1 MLGSGIGTST
11 IFNGITGTVKT
22 TTNTNTCHFDGSDD
36 KITVADSDSLS
47 FVDSGGNMIP
57 YSIAFW
63 CKRDANSSATSS
75 RDGILAKGRKG
86 NNTLEYRLFYHNTL
100 GFFTG
105 RYDGNSTTGSDYRD
119 AYYAPMNT
127 NSTNW
132 HHIIVTFNGTGNTD
146 GSSNLYNGFQVYKN
160 GVLQSGVARGSD
172 TDGMS
177 NFSGELT
184 IGMTD
189 EETAQYKLGGHLAQ
203 LTIWRDYKL
212 TDSDISYIY
221 NNGTIM
227 VDPTSGAQNYSGAS
241 KVVLWMPLQDNYND
255 ASGTGNNGTNNGSN
269 FEPEVNGNWI

>member
-1 MLGSGIGTST
+1 MLGSGIGTDT
-11 IFNGITGTVKT
+11 IFNGITGTAKT
-22 TTNTNTCHFDGSDD
+22 TTNTNTCHFDGIND

-57 YSIAFW
+57 MAFW
-63 CKRDANSSATSS
+63 CKRDATSS
-75 RDGILAKGRKG
+75 RDGILAKGVKG
-86 NNTLEYRLFYHNTL
+86 TSGTLEYRLFYHDQSNL

-105 RYDGNSTTGSDYRD
+105 RYDGNSVSSSNYRD
-119 AYYAPMNT
+119 AYYSSMHS

-132 HHIIVTFNGTGNTD
+132 HHVIVTFNGTGNTD
-146 GSSNLYNGFQVYKN
+146 SGSKLYNGFQVYKN

-177 NFSGELT
+177 NLSGDLK
-184 IGMTD
+184 IGQTD
-189 EETAQYKLGGHLAQ
+189 ETSTNFIFGGHLAQ

-212 TDSDISYIY
+212 TDTDISYIY
-221 NNGTIM
+221 NDGTVM

-255 ASGTGNNGTNNGSN
+255 ASGTGNNGTNSGSN
-269 FEPEVNGNWI
+269 FEPEVNSNWV

>member
-1 MLGSGIGTST
+1 MLGSGIGTNA

-22 TTNTNTCHFDGSDD
+22 TSNTNTCHFDGSND

-57 YSIAFW
+57 FSIAFW
-63 CKRDANSSATSS
+63 CKRDGNSSATSN
-75 RDGILAKGRKG
+75 RDGILAKGKKG

-100 GFFTG
+100 GFFAG
-105 RYDGNSTTGSDYRD
+105 RYDGNSAGGSDYRD
-119 AYYAPMNT
+119 VYYAPMND

-146 GSSNLYNGFQVYKN
+146 TDSKLYNGFQVYKN

-172 TDGMS
+172 IDGMS
-177 NFSGELT
+177 NFSGNLT
-184 IGMTD
+184 IGQTD
-189 EETAQYKLGGHLAQ
+189 ETTYKLGGHLAQ
-203 LTIWRDYKL
+203 LTIWRNYKL

-221 NNGTIM
+221 NDGTII
-227 VDPTSGAQNYSGAS
+227 VNPLGGAQNYGGAS

-255 ASGTGNNGTNNGSN
+255 ASGNGNNGTNSGST
-269 FEPEVNGNWI
+269 FVTEVNSNWV